1 MKLSFKEFYNL
12 ITEHKKSRGAKK
24 LRDIWYHGTSALY
37 LNDILK
43 NGLITNPEKRSWDTD
58 PDVGFNSFD
67 RTSYGGIYLTKKL
80 GTSISSANRT
90 ARKSDSNSIIV
101 ICYIQPKTLLADED
115 DVVTGSLKINDSFQV
130 LAFLYKIYK
139 YGTNYED
146 NKESYIAIR
155 DNWVKNQL
163 YHFNYMLG
171 DLLTPKLTELL
182 KEFLE
187 NDLWNA
193 ALTRYVS
200 YINDYDWNREWR
212 DTEAPPLPTQKEG
225 EEKFRSSI
233 NRLTNLLKRFTISN
247 KFITL
252 GRSMQNIG
260 YRGSNRIICIV
271 EMNKKGN
278 DLKTHYG
285 NPPLE
290 FLKKYREFHGK
301 FTIDGKE
308 YNG

>member
-1 MKLSFKEFYNL
+1 MKFKQFFNL
-12 ITEHKKSRGAKK
+12 ITEHKKRRGAKK

-37 LNDILK
+37 LNNILE

-58 PDVGFNSFD
+58 PDVGFTSFD
-67 RTSYGGIYLTKKL
+67 RTSYGGIYLTKNL

-115 DVVTGSLKINDSFQV
+115 DVVSRSLKINDSFEAI
-130 LAFLYKIYK
+130 AFLYKIYK
-139 YGTNYED
+139 YGTEYEEL
-146 NKESYIAIR
+146 KEHYIINR
-155 DNWVKNQL
+155 DNWVKKQL
-163 YHFNYMLG
+163 INFNYRLEN
-171 DLLTPKLTELL
+171 LLTPKLMELL
-182 KEFLE
+182 KNFLE

-193 ALTRYVS
+193 TLTRSVS
-200 YINDYDWNREWR
+200 YINDYDWSREWR

-233 NRLTNLLKRFTISN
+233 NKLTNLLKRFTITN

-252 GRSMQNIG
+252 GRSLQNIG
-260 YRGSNRIICIV
+260 YRGSNRIVCIV
-271 EMNKKGN
+271 EMNNNGN
-278 DLKTHYG
+278 ELKTHYG
-285 NPPLE
+285 NPPLD
-290 FLKKYREFHGK
+290 FLQKYREFQGK